1 MQNLTQVKRWRRAVD
16 PAVELAGFDPTT
28 GLAGRALLLERLER
42 QWVWCTERQLAL
54 CLLLINIRR
63 FSLIRKQRAEE
74 VDAALIAVGQV
85 VSDALRRRA
94 DFAGHIRAGEFSA
107 ILADV
112 TRDGAE
118 HVGGTIISAVREARI
133 PMPGLAGGTVEV
145 AVGGACYVPT
155 ANHFSK
161 TLVTQADEALAEAR
175 KSSEDQAIIHGL
187 SDKPDI
193 ARGGW

>member
-16 PAVELAGFDPTT
+16 PAVELAGFDPVT

-42 QWVWCTERQLAL
+42 QWAWCTERQLAL
-54 CLLLINIRR
+54 CLLIVNLRR
-63 FSLIRKQRAEE
+63 FSLIRKQSGSE
-74 VDAALIAVGQV
+74 VDSALIAVGQV

-112 TRDGAE
+112 KRDGAE
-118 HVGGTIISAVREARI
+118 QVASSMIRAIHDARI
-133 PMPGLAGGTVEV
+133 PMPGLPGETVRV
-145 AVGGACYVPT
+145 AVGGACYIPT
-155 ANHFSK
+155 ANHFAK
-161 TLVTQADEALAEAR
+161 TMVTQADMALSEAR
-175 KSSEDQAIIHGL
+175 ANDDGKAVVHGMV
-187 SDKPDI
+187 DNPDI

>member
-1 MQNLTQVKRWRRAVD
+1 MQNLSQVKQWRRAVD
-16 PAVELAGFDPTT
+16 PAVELEGFDPTT
-28 GLAGRALLLERLER
+28 GLAGRDLLLERLER

-54 CLLLINIRR
+54 CLLLINIRQ
-63 FSLIRKQRAEE
+63 FSLIRKQRAE
-74 VDAALIAVGQV
+74 DIDQALIAVGQV

-107 ILADV
+107 LLADV
-112 TRDGAE
+112 TRDGAM
-118 HVGGTIISAVREARI
+118 HVAETMIRAVREARI
-133 PMPGLAGGTVEV
+133 PMPGLPDRVVEV

-175 KSSEDQAIIHGL
+175 RHADGRAVIHGMA
-187 SDKPDI
+187 DKPDI